1 MVTHIKKTILFLSVL
16 LPCMA
21 WHTALAQ
28 EAELKWVEGIGNTRY
43 STYMTPSVTDF
54 QLDGEGNIYVVGH
67 FDSGN
72 TWLDGTDVDPVHFPC
87 LMSSIYHGLY
97 VAKLDSNGNRVW
109 IKSLRTSMKG
119 DMNNGAY
126 LEITNLYL
134 QDSLL
139 HFNVNICGQILNGYQ
154 MCVPP
159 FVWFFD
165 TLFTCPVTPDNP
177 YDGSN
182 YAIPDSLFQFPFNR
196 YNGSIGDACI
206 TMDLEGNLIDYH
218 TIQTGYYE
226 SYNGQIKIINGG
238 VTSAPCVMD
247 SQNNRHFF
255 YCLPEGYYTIFDDDS
270 TKRLYVPFIDSA
282 NNIGNLIP
290 PSGPATILH
299 KNDSISLLVHVIVD
313 SDFNIISAKPVFSHV
328 DNPQVFYHRASRN
341 NQDVLIGIEIV
352 GNNITIDNEDNI
364 YFRAHLQTHD
374 MRLIRA
380 FKRGNTYLD
389 STGGYTPFHQPTP
402 VDYPY
407 HIYLDSVHYIT
418 VENLQASQCIPFV
431 VKYDSHGNI
440 LWCNQLYADRQD
452 SVALEEIDCRMS
464 VAVDSHYVYVPWY
477 VGNCWT
483 NKFELGINI
492 SDSANWWLIP
502 PDTLFHKDYFFDEEH
517 LHRYD
522 APELDTPIPYR
533 TSPDSLRM
541 WYIRN
546 IIAVYNRETGEF
558 IRYFDP
564 LMMAAPYYDSIN
576 KNTKSTFSDY
586 TYLVNRLN
594 LQDGKLYI
602 RDHLVNSVISPHIFH
617 YRLLQ
622 YDTRTDECVVIDS
635 TMHAGGNAHYMG
647 LDGRYIFSSYY
658 NEISRFTPQSPVMD
672 SLSNSYNLNSD
683 SPIFACYYLPDCDTR
698 RQPPCPPVDSLT
710 ATRTAPSTITLAW
723 APDPAHIAW
732 QVAQLPA
739 SDSLPDSTTWESAL
753 VTETENPSLTLD
765 IDTCTLLRVRGICS
779 SGNYGP
785 WSNPVEACPAV
796 GINTQLS
803 ALNFQLTPNPASGP
817 VTVVDSRSGAPLRHV
832 KEIQVISPLGQTLL
846 HSHGTPRFNVSTLP
860 AATYLV
866 KVVTRH
872 STYLQKLVVE

>member
-28 EAELKWVEGIGNTRY
+28 EAELKWVVGMGNTRY

-109 IKSLRTSMKG
+109 IKSLRTSLKN
-119 DMNNGAY
+119 DKYNGAQ
-126 LEITNLYL
+126 LRLSNLIL
-134 QDSLL
+134 KDSLL
-139 HFNVNICGQILNGYQ
+139 LFDVSIVGQIQNGYQ

-165 TLFTCPVTPDNP
+165 TLFTCPMTPDNP
-177 YDGSN
+177 YEGSN

-196 YNGSIGDACI
+196 YSGSIGDACI

-218 TIQTGYYE
+218 TRQAGYYD
-226 SYNGQIKIINGG
+226 SYNGQIKINNVDI
-238 VTSAPCVMD
+238 TFAPCVMD
-247 SQNNRHFF
+247 SHNNRHFF
-255 YCLPEGYYTIFDDDS
+255 CNTTEGNYTIFDDDS

-282 NNIGNLIP
+282 NNIGNYIP

-374 MRLIRA
+374 MSLIRA

-389 STGGYTPFHQPTP
+389 STGGYTPYHQPTP

-418 VENLQASQCIPFV
+418 VENLQASQCIPFII
-431 VKYDSHGNI
+431 KYDSQGNI

-452 SVALEEIDCRMS
+452 SVALEEMDCRMS
-464 VAVDSHYVYVPWY
+464 VAVDSHYVYVPWF
-477 VGNCWT
+477 VANCWT

-533 TSPDSLRM
+533 TLPDSLRM
-541 WYIRN
+541 EYIRN

-602 RDHLVNSVISPHIFH
+602 RDHLVNSVISPHIYH

-647 LDGRYIFSSYY
+647 LDGRYIFSTYY
-658 NEISRFTPQSPVMD
+658 GEISRYTPQSPVMD
-672 SLSNSYNLNSD
+672 SLSGSLNLNSD
-683 SPIFACYYLPDCDTR
+683 SPVFACYYLPSCDTR

-710 ATRTAPSTITLAW
+710 ATRSAPSTITLAW

-753 VTETENPSLTLD
+753 VTETETPSLTLD

-779 SGNYGP
+779 SGSYGP
-785 WSNPVEACPAV
+785 WSNPVEVCPAV

-803 ALNFQLTPNPASGP
+803 ALNFQLTPNPASGS
-817 VTVVDSRSGAPLRHV
+817 VTVVDSRSGTPLRYV

-846 HSHGTPRFNVSTLP
+846 HSHGTPRFNVSTPP

-872 STYLQKLVVE
+872 STYLLKLVVE

>member
-1 MVTHIKKTILFLSVL
+1 
-16 LPCMA
+16 MA

-28 EAELKWVEGIGNTRY
+28 EAELKWVVGMGNTREG
-43 STYMTPSVTDF
+43 TYMTPSMTDF

-109 IKSLRTSMKG
+109 IKSLRTSLKS

-126 LEITNLYL
+126 LTISNLIL
-134 QDSLL
+134 KDSLL
-139 HFNVNICGQILNGYQ
+139 YFDIGLSGQVQNGYQ

-159 FVWFFD
+159 FIWFFD
-165 TLFTCPVTPDNP
+165 TLFTFPVTPDNP

-182 YAIPDSLFQFPFNR
+182 YQIPDSLLRFPFTYHR
-196 YNGSIGDACI
+196 GASFDAFI
-206 TMDLEGNLIDYH
+206 TMDLHGNIIDYH
-218 TIQTGYYE
+218 HSNTSYIYTSYGQTYHGLI
-226 SYNGQIKIINGG
+226 SMQD
-238 VTSAPCVMD
+238 APCVID
-247 SQNNRHFF
+247 SQKNKHFF
-255 YCLPEGYYTIFDDDS
+255 FSVMEGRYTMFDDDS
-270 TKRLYVPFIDSA
+270 TKRIYVPFIDSV
-282 NNIGNLIP
+282 NNPHNFIP

-299 KNDSISLLVHVIVD
+299 NNDSISGLVHIIVD
-313 SDFNIISAKPVFSHV
+313 SDYNIISAKPVFSHV

-341 NQDVLIGIEIV
+341 NQDILIHRVNILGQ
-352 GNNITIDNEDNI
+352 NITIDNEDNI
-364 YFRAHLQTHD
+364 YFRANLQTHD
-374 MRLIRA
+374 MSLIRA
-380 FKRGNTYLD
+380 FQLGSTYLD
-389 STGGYTPFHQPTP
+389 STGGYTPYHQPTP

-418 VENLQASQCIPFV
+418 VENLQASQCIPFII
-431 VKYDSHGNI
+431 KYDSQGNI

-452 SVALEEIDCRMS
+452 SVALEEMDCRMS
-464 VAVDSHYVYVPWY
+464 VAVDSHYVYVPWF
-477 VGNCWT
+477 VANCWT
-483 NKFELGINI
+483 PKWDLGINI
-492 SDSANWWLIP
+492 YDSANWWLIP

-522 APELDTPIPYR
+522 APELDTPIPYN
-533 TSPDSLRM
+533 TLPDSLRM
-541 WYIRN
+541 SYVRN

-576 KNTKSTFSDY
+576 KNTWNQFFNH
-586 TYLVNRLN
+586 TYLVNRLIM
-594 LQDGKLYI
+594 QDGKLYGRELI
-602 RDHLVNSVISPHIFH
+602 RNTKISPSIFH

-647 LDGRYIFSSYY
+647 LDGRYIFSTYY
-658 NEISRFTPQSPVMD
+658 GEISRYTPQSPVMD
-672 SLSNSYNLNSD
+672 SLSGSLNLNSY

-739 SDSLPDSTTWESAL
+739 SDSLPDSTAWESAL
-753 VTETENPSLTLD
+753 VTETETPSLTLD

-803 ALNFQLTPNPASGP
+803 TLNFQLTPNPASGS
-817 VTVVDSRSGAPLRHV
+817 VTVVDSRSGTPLRYV

-846 HSHGTPRFNVSTLP
+846 HLRGTNRFNVSTLP

-872 STYLQKLVVE
+872 STYLLKLVVE

>member
-1 MVTHIKKTILFLSVL
+1 
-16 LPCMA
+16 MA

-28 EAELKWVEGIGNTRY
+28 EAELKWVVGMGNTREG
-43 STYMTPSVTDF
+43 TYMTPSMTDF
-54 QLDGEGNIYVVGH
+54 QLDGEGNIYVIGH

-109 IKSLRTSMKG
+109 IKSLRTSLKS

-126 LEITNLYL
+126 LTISNLIL
-134 QDSLL
+134 KDSLL
-139 HFNVNICGQILNGYQ
+139 YFDIGLSGQVQNGYQ

-159 FVWFFD
+159 FIWFFD
-165 TLFTCPVTPDNP
+165 TLFTFPVTPDNP
-177 YDGSN
+177 YEGSN
-182 YAIPDSLFQFPFNR
+182 YQIPDSLLRFPFTYHR
-196 YNGSIGDACI
+196 GASFDAFI
-206 TMDLEGNLIDYH
+206 TMDLHGNIIDYH
-218 TIQTGYYE
+218 HSNTSYIYTSYGQTYHGLI
-226 SYNGQIKIINGG
+226 SMQD
-238 VTSAPCVMD
+238 APCVID
-247 SQNNRHFF
+247 SQKNKHFF
-255 YCLPEGYYTIFDDDS
+255 FSVMEGRYTMFDDDS
-270 TKRLYVPFIDSA
+270 TKRIYVPFIDSV
-282 NNIGNLIP
+282 NNPHNFIP

-299 KNDSISLLVHVIVD
+299 NNDSISGLVHIIVD
-313 SDFNIISAKPVFSHV
+313 SDYNIISAKPVFSHV

-341 NQDVLIGIEIV
+341 NQDILIHRVNILGQ
-352 GNNITIDNEDNI
+352 NITIDNEDNI
-364 YFRAHLQTHD
+364 YFRANLQTHD
-374 MRLIRA
+374 MSLIRA
-380 FKRGNTYLD
+380 FQLGSTYLD
-389 STGGYTPFHQPTP
+389 STGGYTPYHQPTP

-418 VENLQASQCIPFV
+418 VENLQASQCIPFII
-431 VKYDSHGNI
+431 KYDSQGNI

-452 SVALEEIDCRMS
+452 SVALEEMDCRMS
-464 VAVDSHYVYVPWY
+464 VAVDSHYVYVPWF
-477 VGNCWT
+477 VANCWT
-483 NKFELGINI
+483 PKWDLGINI
-492 SDSANWWLIP
+492 YDSANWWLIP

-522 APELDTPIPYR
+522 APELDTPIPYN
-533 TSPDSLRM
+533 TLPDSLRM
-541 WYIRN
+541 SYIRN

-576 KNTKSTFSDY
+576 KNTWNQFFNH
-586 TYLVNRLN
+586 TYLVNRLIM
-594 LQDGKLYI
+594 QDGKLYGRELI
-602 RDHLVNSVISPHIFH
+602 RNTVIHPNIFH

-647 LDGRYIFSSYY
+647 LDGRYIFSTYY
-658 NEISRFTPQSPVMD
+658 GEISRYTPQSPVMD
-672 SLSNSYNLNSD
+672 SLSGSLNLNSY
-683 SPIFACYYLPDCDTR
+683 SPIFACYYLPSCDTR

-710 ATRTAPSTITLAW
+710 ATRSAPATVSLAW
-723 APDPAHIAW
+723 LPDPAHTAW
-732 QVAQLPA
+732 QVAQLHA
-739 SDSLPDSTTWESAL
+739 TDSTPDSTAWESAL

-779 SGNYGP
+779 PDNHGP
-785 WSNPVEACPAV
+785 WSNPVEVCPAV
-796 GINTQLS
+796 GINSQLS
-803 ALNFQLTPNPASGP
+803 ALNFQLTPNPATGS
-817 VTVVDSRSGAPLRHV
+817 VTVVDSRSGTPLRYV

-846 HSHGTPRFNVSTLP
+846 HLRGTNRFNVSTLP

-872 STYLQKLVVE
+872 STYLLKLVVE

>member
-1 MVTHIKKTILFLSVL
+1 
-16 LPCMA
+16 MA

-28 EAELKWVEGIGNTRY
+28 EAELKWVVGMGNTREG
-43 STYMTPSVTDF
+43 TYMTPSMTDF

-109 IKSLRTSMKG
+109 IKSLRTSLKS

-126 LEITNLYL
+126 LTISNLIL
-134 QDSLL
+134 KDSLL
-139 HFNVNICGQILNGYQ
+139 YFDIGLSGQVQNGYQ

-159 FVWFFD
+159 FIWFFD
-165 TLFTCPVTPDNP
+165 TLFTFPVTPDNP

-182 YAIPDSLFQFPFNR
+182 YQIPDSLLRFPFTYHR
-196 YNGSIGDACI
+196 GASFDAFI
-206 TMDLEGNLIDYH
+206 TMDLHGNIIDYH
-218 TIQTGYYE
+218 HSNTSYIYTSYGQTYHGLI
-226 SYNGQIKIINGG
+226 SMQD
-238 VTSAPCVMD
+238 APCVID
-247 SQNNRHFF
+247 SQKNKHFF
-255 YCLPEGYYTIFDDDS
+255 FSVMEGRYTMFDDDS
-270 TKRLYVPFIDSA
+270 TKRIYVPFIDSV
-282 NNIGNLIP
+282 NNPHNFIP

-299 KNDSISLLVHVIVD
+299 NNDSISGLVHIIVD
-313 SDFNIISAKPVFSHV
+313 SDYNIISAKPVFSHV

-352 GNNITIDNEDNI
+352 GDNITIDNEDNI
-364 YFRAHLQTHD
+364 YFRANLQTHD
-374 MRLIRA
+374 MSLIRA

-389 STGGYTPFHQPTP
+389 STGGYTPYHQPTP

-418 VENLQASQCIPFV
+418 VENLQASQCIPFII
-431 VKYDSHGNI
+431 KYDSQGNI
-440 LWCNQLYADRQD
+440 LWCNQLYANRQD
-452 SVALEEIDCRMS
+452 SVALEEMDCRMS
-464 VAVDSHYVYVPWY
+464 VAVDSHYVYVPWF
-477 VGNCWT
+477 VANCWT

-522 APELDTPIPYR
+522 APELDTPIPYN
-533 TSPDSLRM
+533 TLPDSLRM
-541 WYIRN
+541 SYIRN

-576 KNTKSTFSDY
+576 KNTWNQFFNH
-586 TYLVNRLN
+586 TYLVNRLIM
-594 LQDGKLYI
+594 QDGKLYGRELI
-602 RDHLVNSVISPHIFH
+602 RNNIISPSIYH

-647 LDGRYIFSSYY
+647 LDGRYIFSTYY
-658 NEISRFTPQSPVMD
+658 GEISRYTPQSPVMD
-672 SLSNSYNLNSD
+672 SLSNSYNLNSY

-710 ATRTAPSTITLAW
+710 ATRSAPATVSLAW
-723 APDPAHIAW
+723 LPDPAHTAW

-753 VTETENPSLTLD
+753 VTETETPSLTLD

-796 GINTQLS
+796 GINSQLS
-803 ALNFQLTPNPASGP
+803 ALNFQLTPNPATGP
-817 VTVVDSRSGAPLRHV
+817 VTVVDSRSGTPLRYV

-846 HSHGTPRFNVSTLP
+846 HLRGTNRFNVSTLP

-872 STYLQKLVVE
+872 STHLLKLVVE

>member
-1 MVTHIKKTILFLSVL
+1 MVTHIKKTLLFLSVL

-21 WHTALAQ
+21 WHTTLAQ
-28 EAELKWVEGIGNTRY
+28 EAELKWVEGIGNTREN
-43 STYMTPSVTDF
+43 TYMTPSMTDF

-109 IKSLRTSMKG
+109 IKSLRTSLKN
-119 DMNNGAY
+119 DKYNGAQ
-126 LEITNLYL
+126 LRLSNLIL
-134 QDSLL
+134 KDSLL
-139 HFNVNICGQILNGYQ
+139 LFDVSIVGQIQNGYQ

-165 TLFTCPVTPDNP
+165 TLFTCPMTPDNP
-177 YDGSN
+177 YEGSN

-218 TIQTGYYE
+218 TRQAGYYD
-226 SYNGQIKIINGG
+226 SYNGQIKINNVDI
-238 VTSAPCVMD
+238 TFAPCVMD
-247 SQNNRHFF
+247 SQKNRHFF
-255 YCLPEGYYTIFDDDS
+255 CNTTEGNYTIFDDDS

-282 NNIGNLIP
+282 NNIGNYIP

-364 YFRAHLQTHD
+364 YFRANLKTHD
-374 MRLIRA
+374 MSLIRA
-380 FKRGNTYLD
+380 FQLGNTYLD
-389 STGGYTPFHQPTP
+389 STGGYTPYHQPTP

-452 SVALEEIDCRMS
+452 SAALEEMDCRMS
-464 VAVDSHYVYVPWY
+464 VAVDSHYVYVPWF
-477 VGNCWT
+477 VANCWT

-522 APELDTPIPYR
+522 APELDTPIPYN
-533 TSPDSLRM
+533 TLPDSLRM
-541 WYIRN
+541 SYIRN

-576 KNTKSTFSDY
+576 KNTWNQFFNH
-586 TYLVNRLN
+586 TYLVNRLIM
-594 LQDGKLYI
+594 QDGKLYGRELI
-602 RDHLVNSVISPHIFH
+602 RNTVIHPNIFH

-647 LDGRYIFSSYY
+647 LDGRYIFSTYY
-658 NEISRFTPQSPVMD
+658 GEISRYTPQSPVMD
-672 SLSNSYNLNSD
+672 SLSNRYNLNSY
-683 SPIFACYYLPDCDTR
+683 SPIFACYYLPSCDTR

-710 ATRTAPSTITLAW
+710 ATRSAPATVSLAW
-723 APDPAHIAW
+723 LPDPAHTAW
-732 QVAQLPA
+732 QVAQLP
-739 SDSLPDSTTWESAL
+739 STDSLPDSTAWESAL
-753 VTETENPSLTLD
+753 VTETETPSLTLD

-796 GINTQLS
+796 GINSQLS
-803 ALNFQLTPNPASGP
+803 ALNFQLTPNPATSS
-817 VTVVDSRSGAPLRHV
+817 VTVVDSRSGTPLRYV

-846 HSHGTPRFNVSTLP
+846 HLRGTNRFNVSTLP

>member
-1 MVTHIKKTILFLSVL
+1 
-16 LPCMA
+16 MA
-21 WHTALAQ
+21 WHTTLAQ
-28 EAELKWVEGIGNTRY
+28 EAELKWVEGIGNTREN
-43 STYMTPSVTDF
+43 TYMTPSMTDF

-109 IKSLRTSMKG
+109 IKSLRTSLKN
-119 DMNNGAY
+119 DMNNGA
-126 LEITNLYL
+126 LLPLSNLIL
-134 QDSLL
+134 KDSLL
-139 HFNVNICGQILNGYQ
+139 HFNISLIGQIQNGYQ

-159 FVWFFD
+159 FIWFFD
-165 TLFTCPVTPDNP
+165 TIFTFPVMPDNP
-177 YDGSN
+177 YEGSN
-182 YAIPDSLFQFPFNR
+182 YLIPDSLLHFPFEYWKGAVMN
-196 YNGSIGDACI
+196 AFL
-206 TMDLEGNLIDYH
+206 TMDLDGNMKDYH
-218 TIQTGYYE
+218 HASSGYYRYRDALNI
-226 SYNGQIKIINGG
+226 SPYKALYPFG
-238 VTSAPCVMD
+238 AYHAHAMD
-247 SQNNRHFF
+247 SKKNRHFF
-255 YCLPEGYYTIFDDDS
+255 AGFGEGRFLIFDEDN
-270 TKRLYVPFIDSA
+270 TKGVFVPIIDTNA
-282 NNIGNLIP
+282 PHQAYIP
-290 PSGPATILH
+290 PSDSLTLVH
-299 KNDSISLLVHVIVD
+299 CNDSLSGWVHIIVD
-313 SDFNIISAKPVFSHV
+313 SNFDIVSAKPFATGIDTRQVYPSQYRFGFV
-328 DNPQVFYHRASRN
+328 DPHIHDINI
-341 NQDVLIGIEIV
+341 IGLTV
-352 GNNITIDNEDNI
+352 DDEDNV
-364 YFRAHLQTHD
+364 YFKANLRTQDYTNWEAWV
-374 MRLIRA
+374 
-380 FKRGNTYLD
+380 ND
-389 STGGYTPFHQPTP
+389 STGMPDPSHMPH

-407 HIYLDSVHYIT
+407 HIYLDSVHRIT
-418 VENLQASQCIPFV
+418 VENIQASQCIPFII
-431 VKYDSHGNI
+431 KYDSQGNI

-464 VAVDSHYVYVPWY
+464 VAVDSHYVYVPWF
-477 VGNCWT
+477 VTNGWT

-517 LHRYD
+517 HHRYD
-522 APELDTPIPYR
+522 APELDTPITYN
-533 TSPDSLRM
+533 TLPDSLRM
-541 WYIRN
+541 RYNRN

-576 KNTKSTFSDY
+576 KNTWNQFFNH
-586 TYLVNRLN
+586 TYLVNRLIM
-594 LQDGKLYI
+594 QDGKLYGRELI
-602 RDHLVNSVISPHIFH
+602 RNTFIHPNIFH

-647 LDGRYIFSSYY
+647 LDGRYIFSTYY
-658 NEISRFTPQSPVMD
+658 GEISRYTPQSPVMD
-672 SLSNSYNLNSD
+672 SLSGSLNLNSY

-723 APDPAHIAW
+723 PPDPAHTAW
-732 QVAQLPA
+732 QVAQLP
-739 SDSLPDSTTWESAL
+739 STDSLPDSTAWESTL
-753 VTETENPSLTLD
+753 VTETEYSSLTLD

-779 SGNYGP
+779 SGSYGP
-785 WSNPVEACPAV
+785 WSNPVEVCPAV

-803 ALNFQLTPNPASGP
+803 TLNFQLTPNPASGS
-817 VTVVDSRSGAPLRHV
+817 VTVVDSRSGAPLRYV

-846 HSHGTPRFNVSTLP
+846 HLRGTNRFNVSTLP

-872 STYLQKLVVE
+872 STHLLKLVVE